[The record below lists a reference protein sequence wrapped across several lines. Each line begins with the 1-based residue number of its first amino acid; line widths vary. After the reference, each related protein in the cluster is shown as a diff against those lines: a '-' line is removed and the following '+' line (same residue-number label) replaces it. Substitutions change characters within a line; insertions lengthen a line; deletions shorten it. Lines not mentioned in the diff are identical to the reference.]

1 MKKIIFIFIT
11 STLLCIEAF
20 AGVSVMPV
28 QLFIVNPEKQ
38 KSTTLTLE
46 SVDESE
52 KRIFEVKAFKWT
64 QDERGEN
71 ILEPD
76 NNIMINP
83 KNFIL
88 QPNKKQT
95 IRVGFIQPPSA
106 LLANKQEEAWRIIV
120 DEIPP
125 VREYKE
131 GELQDA
137 SIYKTNIDDIITDC
151 LHRLNEWHKGLYTEL
166 NEIVPRDIQFHR
178 ELSSLLNR
186 YSKENG
192 SNTPDFL
199 LASYLTGCLHTFN
212 SIVSAREEWCGMI
225 EKRKEKDITGET
237 QIRE

>member
-46 SVDESE
+46 SVDENE

-76 NNIMINP
+76 NNIMVNP
-83 KNFIL
+83 KSFIL

-125 VREYKE
+125 VIKE
-131 GELQDA
+131 SSVRFLVNLNLPLFLGKQDDLKLKFDLKDNKLIVQNNANSHLQILNLKIVDA
-137 SIYKTNIDDIITDC
+137 NK
-151 LHRLNEWHKGLYTEL
+151 
-166 NEIVPRDIQFHR
+166 
-178 ELSSLLNR
+178 
-186 YSKENG
+186 KEVFK
-192 SNTPDFL
+192 SDTMSYL
-199 LASYLTGCLHTFN
+199 LAKKNQIYDLDNLKLTN
-212 SIVSAREEWCGMI
+212 SKNYYVQLNTDKN
-225 EKRKEKDITGET
+225 EKMVEMKLFD
-237 QIRE
+237 